1 MPFFGGAV
9 CLQGTEQ
16 QRQTVYLGGISFREV
31 G

>member
-16 QRQTVYLGGISFREV
+16 HQTVYLGGISFREV